1 MGLAIPLKH
10 PQFYIMPGFTYRDVL
25 NLYRMGKFPMSDS
38 RESTQFAI
46 VEPEY
51 RGIIPLN
58 GLHIS
63 RSLAKFIR
71 RTEMTVTIDKA
82 FDAVVWACAQPRP
95 TEGGGTWISDSLRQ
109 LYRLF
114 LDMGH
119 AHSVEV
125 WQDDEL
131 VGGLFGVTIGGA
143 FFGESMFSLRSNA
156 SKLALV
162 HLVERLNAGGF
173 KLLDTQYLT
182 QHLES
187 MGGIEIAQSE
197 YLELLKPALKVRGDF
212 TALDNPVTIFQSTP
226 IDQLASDP

>member
-1 MGLAIPLKH
+1 
-10 PQFYIMPGFTYRDVL
+10 
-25 NLYRMGKFPMSDS
+25 MSDS

-51 RGIIPLN
+51 RGIIPLD

-63 RSLAKFIR
+63 RSLSKFIR
-71 RTEMTVTIDKA
+71 KTDMRVTIDAA

-143 FFGESMFSLRSNA
+143 FFGESMFSLRPNA
-156 SKLALV
+156 SKIALV

-173 KLLDTQYLT
+173 TLLDTQYLT
-182 QHLES
+182 DHLET
-187 MGGIEIAQSE
+187 MGGIEISQND
-197 YLELLKPALKVRGDF
+197 YLELLRPALKVRGNF
-212 TALDNPVTIFQSTP
+212 TALDDPVTVFDTQP
-226 IDQLASDP
+226 IAPQAADP

>member
-1 MGLAIPLKH
+1 
-10 PQFYIMPGFTYRDVL
+10 
-25 NLYRMGKFPMSDS
+25 MSDS
-38 RESTQFAI
+38 RTSQQFVI
-46 VEPEY
+46 VEPDI
-51 RGIIPLN
+51 RGIIPLD

-63 RSLAKFIR
+63 RSLAKFMRKTDMEIK
-71 RTEMTVTIDKA
+71 IDQA

-125 WQDDEL
+125 WQDSEL

-143 FFGESMFSLRSNA
+143 FFGESMFSIRPNA

-182 QHLES
+182 DHLES
-187 MGGIEIAQSE
+187 MGGIEIPQSE
-197 YLELLKPALKVRGDF
+197 YLKLLPEALKIRGDF
-212 TALDNPVTIFQSTP
+212 TALDHPITVFETTPVDLSSIRQQ
-226 IDQLASDP
+226 DADP